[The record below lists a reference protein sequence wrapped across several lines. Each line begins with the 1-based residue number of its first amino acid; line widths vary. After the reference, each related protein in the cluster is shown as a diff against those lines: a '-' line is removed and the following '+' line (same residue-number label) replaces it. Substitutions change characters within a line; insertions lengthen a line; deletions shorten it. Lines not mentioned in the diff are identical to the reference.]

1 MDQAFD
7 QGALL
12 TRLDLSCLLGVCT
25 AVVSKYVNEI
35 QNSGKI
41 LPTRG
46 NIHDLSGAITHKREI
61 ITLYLENYL
70 TPEIAIKT
78 NHSKEA
84 VDRYIKDYHRVET
97 LWKHDITDLEQISHL
112 SGLSKKVAQQY
123 IDLLPEKLFKNHNAK
138 LVDIENPFNKLG
150 ESGETEA
157 GSAGEQPARD
167 SRKQN
172 E

>member
-1 MDQAFD
+1 MFN
-7 QGALL
+7 GL
-12 TRLDLSCLLGVCT
+12 
-25 AVVSKYVNEI
+25 
-35 QNSGKI
+35 
-41 LPTRG
+41 
-46 NIHDLSGAITHKREI
+46 
-61 ITLYLENYL
+61 LYLENYL

-112 SGLSKKVAQQY
+112 SRLSKNVAQQY
-123 IDLLPEKLFKNHNAK
+123 IDLLPEKLLKNHNAK
-138 LVDIENPFNKLG
+138 LVDIENPINKLG
-150 ESGETEA
+150 KSGETEA